1 MHACLVT
8 QTCPALCDLM
18 DCGPPGSCIHGVF
31 QARILEWVAITFSED
46 LPHPGIEPMFPVSPA
61 LQVDSLPAEIL
72 GKPPRIQFRVGKGQ
86 GTELAI
92 NGPAEQLIY

>member
-1 MHACLVT
+1 MSMGFFRQEYWSGL
-8 QTCPALCDLM
+8 PSSF
-18 DCGPPGSCIHGVF
+18 PGY
-31 QARILEWVAITFSED
+31 
-46 LPHPGIEPMFPVSPA
+46 LPDPGIEPMFPVSPA
-61 LQVDSLPAEIL
+61 LRVDSLPAELL

>member
-1 MHACLVT
+1 MSMAFFRQEYWSGLAS
-8 QTCPALCDLM
+8 PF
-18 DCGPPGSCIHGVF
+18 PG
-31 QARILEWVAITFSED
+31 D
-46 LPHPGIEPMFPVSPA
+46 LPDPGIEPMFPVSPA
-61 LQVDSLPAEIL
+61 LRVDSLPAELL

>member
-1 MHACLVT
+1 
-8 QTCPALCDLM
+8 
-18 DCGPPGSCIHGVF
+18 
-31 QARILEWVAITFSED
+31 
-46 LPHPGIEPMFPVSPA
+46 MFPVSPA
-61 LQVDSLPAEIL
+61 LRVDSLPAELL